1 MRLDL
6 SVPKTNPVS
15 CGEDGEDGLLL
26 STLREGMERALA
38 DRSGRTLILSD
49 STAFSQFVPAARSEH
64 TLCMLWE
71 GDALALFALPEVQ
84 QVLVSGGRD
93 ALEAARF
100 FAHVRRIA
108 CTVFPQHAA
117 LDGAFGSRARVRLGE
132 NTLDVPLA
140 QAHVVADLACMTG
153 TLAEGYARLILSRL
167 ALFEARALG
176 MICRKKWGGAAYE
189 EAFSI
194 AEPVRGELAPE
205 EIVTANAR
213 LRQLETAGAPV
224 GEGATLASLC
234 SEQRYP
240 AATAFLTLSALY
252 TAFLERGVPRRY
264 MVPDYAGRAQRA
276 GTKYA
281 DLRLPTAAGYA
292 TRALGLE
299 RARGELLTQMR
310 HIRAAKQAQLA
321 AMRTLDGHFSASPI
335 LEKLKILPE
344 HAPDGLCAV
353 LRDFGLLE
361 WS

>member
-6 SVPKTNPVS
+6 SVPKTNPATG
-15 CGEDGEDGLLL
+15 GEDGEGGLLL
-26 STLREGMERALA
+26 STLREGMEHALA
-38 DRSGRTLILSD
+38 VHSGRTLILSD
-49 STAFSQFVPAARSEH
+49 STTFSQFVPAARSEH

-100 FAHVRRIA
+100 FAHVRRIS
-108 CTVFPQHAA
+108 CTVFPRHAA
-117 LDGAFGSRARVRLGE
+117 LDGAWNTRARVRLGE
-132 NTLDVPLA
+132 NALDVPLS
-140 QAHVVADLACMTG
+140 QAHVVADLSCMSE
-153 TLAEGYARLILSRL
+153 TLPDGYARLLLARL
-167 ALFEARALG
+167 ALFEAHALG
-176 MICRKKWGGAAYE
+176 MICRKQWGGAAYE

-194 AEPVRGELAPE
+194 AEPMRGELAPAAV
-205 EIVTANAR
+205 VTANAR
-213 LRQLETAGAPV
+213 LRQLEADGAPV

-234 SEQRYP
+234 GEHRYP

-281 DLRLPTAAGYA
+281 DLHLPTAAGYA
-292 TRALGLE
+292 SRALSLE

-321 AMRTLDGHFSASPI
+321 AMRALDGHFSASPA

>member
-1 MRLDL
+1 M
-6 SVPKTNPVS
+6 
-15 CGEDGEDGLLL
+15 
-26 STLREGMERALA
+26 
-38 DRSGRTLILSD
+38 
-49 STAFSQFVPAARSEH
+49 
-64 TLCMLWE
+64 
-71 GDALALFALPEVQ
+71 
-84 QVLVSGGRD
+84 
-93 ALEAARF
+93 
-100 FAHVRRIA
+100 
-108 CTVFPQHAA
+108 
-117 LDGAFGSRARVRLGE
+117 
-132 NTLDVPLA
+132 
-140 QAHVVADLACMTG
+140 
-153 TLAEGYARLILSRL
+153 
-167 ALFEARALG
+167 
-176 MICRKKWGGAAYE
+176 
-189 EAFSI
+189 
-194 AEPVRGELAPE
+194 
-205 EIVTANAR
+205 
-213 LRQLETAGAPV
+213 

-281 DLRLPTAAGYA
+281 DLHLPTAAGYA

-321 AMRTLDGHFSASPI
+321 AMRTLDGHFSASPA